1 MRAKTIDLIQDTPGK
16 FVHFNANDM
25 PDFVRDLVGSKKWKS
40 TFGNHCES
48 KIDHEDIFLANLADE
63 YKSCEDK
70 ETNKAIPL
78 QMSKQKQKVLHWT
91 NTVGQP
97 HFFIWHNIR
106 CIQVTS
112 GCCQK
117 LT

>member
-1 MRAKTIDLIQDTPGK
+1 MQMTYLIL
-16 FVHFNANDM
+16 FMIWWA
-25 PDFVRDLVGSKKWKS
+25 SKKWKS
-40 TFGNHCES
+40 TFGNPCVS
-48 KIDHEDIFLANLADE
+48 KIDHEGNFKGIFEGIFLANLAAE

-70 ETNKAIPL
+70 ETNKAMRL
-78 QMSKQKQKVLHWT
+78 QMSKQKKKVLHWT
-91 NTVGQP
+91 NAAGQS